1 MSRTGLCLSAFTAAA
16 LLPIASA
23 QPPAGGWATLKGQ
36 IVFPAGK
43 ALPKRAPLV
52 VNNDPKHCLSKGPI
66 LDDVLLVNDKSRGVR
81 NVVVW
86 LRPNN
91 MVAKAAL
98 DPNEIHPSD
107 KNRKAAKVE
116 IDQPCCMFTPR
127 VTLARVGDTIV
138 VKNPAPVAH
147 NFFWTSANCGNF
159 NPNIAPG
166 QTWEMPQPL
175 AAESAAI
182 PYKCSFHS
190 WMSGT
195 VRVFDHPYYALTDDD
210 GRFTMPN
217 APAGNYRLMVWHEKF
232 GILGGPGGRFGTP
245 IVIAG
250 PATDLPAMPFPEL
263 AN

>member
-1 MSRTGLCLSAFTAAA
+1 MRRAWFCLTAFAAAA
-16 LLPIASA
+16 LLPAAVA
-23 QPPAGGWATLKGQ
+23 QPAGGWATLKGQ
-36 IVFPAGK
+36 VVFPGGK
-43 ALPKRAPLV
+43 ELPKRAQLV

-66 LDDVLLVNDKSRGVR
+66 LDDVVLVNGKSRGVK

-91 MVAKAAL
+91 MMPKAAL
-98 DPNEIHPSD
+98 GANEIHPGD
-107 KNRKAAKVE
+107 QQRKAAKVE

-138 VKNPAPVAH
+138 VKNPAPVPH
-147 NFFWTSANCGNF
+147 NFFWTSGNNGNF
-159 NPNIAPG
+159 NPNVPPG

-175 AAESAAI
+175 AAESSAI
-182 PYKCSFHS
+182 PYKCTFHP

-195 VRVFDHPYYALTDDD
+195 VRVFDHPYYALTDED

-217 APAGNYRLMVWHEKF
+217 APAGTYRLMVWHEKVGF
-232 GILGGPGGRFGTP
+232 LGGPAGRFGTP

-250 PATDLPAMPFPEL
+250 PVTDLPAIAFPEL